1 MGTAQLLLLL
11 LACLHCP
18 LAAAVAPPPFSFS
31 FDFTNTSSYRQD
43 DLKFEGN
50 ATVHGNLVDLT
61 CNSFGKDSKD
71 CVGRV
76 SYAHRVPFYDNLTGE
91 VASFQTRFTFVIMLD
106 NNTMNYKGDGM
117 AFFLAYYPSTM
128 PATSGGGNLGLMSQ
142 VDGKRTTFGKDQ
154 FIAVEFDTY
163 NNSYDP
169 STTFD
174 HIGIDINSVMDSVN
188 TTRLPNFS
196 LNGSMTATV
205 TFDNT
210 SRMLIADLRFD
221 DNDNYRPVQ
230 VSTQLP
236 HPVTTLLP
244 DQVAVGFSA
253 ATGSGMEL
261 HQLLS
266 WSFNSTLAPPRKDHD
281 KKAAVVGW
289 LIGGAMALLVLWCII
304 SYFKWT
310 RSTSQNFLAPSGG
323 ARQLEYRVLA
333 AATDDFSEERVIG
346 QGAFGVV
353 YRGTFFKVPSSGA
366 PSRESDGPSSTESC
380 ASSNSS
386 SKESTDDIEVAVKK
400 IKNGTKGGDF
410 LAEMNTISEAKHKNL
425 VKLKGWCCRENNRNL
440 LDFMCWCCR
449 EKKDAELF
457 LVYELVP
464 NGNLYYHLSES
475 EQVIAWPTRYQI
487 VKDIGSAL
495 VYLHHECEP
504 YILHRDIKPGNI
516 LLDNKFNAKLADFG
530 LSRIGNQDNMTLM
543 TTAIG
548 TEGYIDPE
556 CRKDG
561 KVKFYPKSDVYS
573 FGIVLLDIVCT
584 GKSRERVW
592 ELYIRGKVMEAT
604 DGRLHG
610 GDDLDRRQMKSVAV
624 LGLWCSLPDGAKR
637 PTVRKAMEVL
647 ERDES
652 LPDLN
657 YRVNTSVPSAS
668 GHQHIDTSSSD
679 QQAFMSDE
687 S

>member
-1 MGTAQLLLLL
+1 MALEDSSSSEEEEEDDDFETVLGMIFNDDVRRPRRGSQCGCIHINLDRGE
-11 LACLHCP
+11 
-18 LAAAVAPPPFSFS
+18 VAPPPFSFS

-289 LIGGAMALLVLWCII
+289 LIGGAMALLVLW
-304 SYFKWT
+304 
-310 RSTSQNFLAPSGG
+310 
-323 ARQLEYRVLA
+323 
-333 AATDDFSEERVIG
+333 
-346 QGAFGVV
+346 
-353 YRGTFFKVPSSGA
+353 
-366 PSRESDGPSSTESC
+366 
-380 ASSNSS
+380 
-386 SKESTDDIEVAVKK
+386 
-400 IKNGTKGGDF
+400 
-410 LAEMNTISEAKHKNL
+410 
-425 VKLKGWCCRENNRNL
+425 
-440 LDFMCWCCR
+440 
-449 EKKDAELF
+449 
-457 LVYELVP
+457 
-464 NGNLYYHLSES
+464 
-475 EQVIAWPTRYQI
+475 YQI